1 MTTII
6 SASTRPT
13 DSTHNISFLCQQI
26 LEGLKISNQ
35 IVTPSDFDLPFDGA
49 KDLRWTKIINSTDHF
64 IVVTPE
70 YNHSFPG
77 KLKTLID
84 AEYEAYNGKKIIV
97 CAVSSGD
104 FGGARVVIALLP
116 VLHKI
121 GFDIFAT
128 DIFTPNVK
136 DMLGDESKKAEWV
149 TRTTEILTKFHG

>member
-13 DSTHNISFLCQQI
+13 DSTHNVSFLIQKI
-26 LEGLKISNQ
+26 LEDLKIQNQ
-35 IVTPSDFDLPFDGA
+35 IVTPADFDLPFDGA
-49 KDLRWTKIINSTDHF
+49 KDPKWTEIVDSTKHF
-64 IVVTPE
+64 IIVTPE

-97 CAVSSGD
+97 CGVSSGD
-104 FGGARVVIALLP
+104 FGGARVIISLLP
-116 VLHKI
+116 ILHKI

-136 DMLGDESKKAEWV
+136 EMLGDETKKAEWV
-149 TRTTEILTKFHG
+149 ARTTEILTKFVV